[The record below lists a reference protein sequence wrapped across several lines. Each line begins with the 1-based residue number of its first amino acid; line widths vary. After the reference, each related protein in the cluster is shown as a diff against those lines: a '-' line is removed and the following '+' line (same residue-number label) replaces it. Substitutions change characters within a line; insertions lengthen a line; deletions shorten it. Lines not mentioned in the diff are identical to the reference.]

1 MALLDDGCCH
11 AWWPSC
17 SAWYASNAAGKS
29 KALLAAAAH
38 IVWASAP
45 AILFFLLVC
54 QPHAMNIN
62 LCPTYMV
69 LGIRS
74 STVEWSLYPFHICF
88 GVVLH

>member
-1 MALLDDGCCH
+1 MHGG
-11 AWWPSC
+11 PSC

-29 KALLAAAAH
+29 KALLAAATH

-54 QPHAMNIN
+54 QPHAMNMN

-74 STVEWSLYPFHICF
+74 STVEWSCIRFTFVLAWCCTDSCLYKFT
-88 GVVLH
+88 